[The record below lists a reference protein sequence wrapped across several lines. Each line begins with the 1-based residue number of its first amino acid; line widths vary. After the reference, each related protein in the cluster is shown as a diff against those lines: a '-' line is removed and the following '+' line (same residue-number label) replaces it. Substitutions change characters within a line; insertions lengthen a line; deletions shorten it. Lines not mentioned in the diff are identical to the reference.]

1 MHLPLLKQR
10 PCCMQFFG
18 QTRRL
23 HVLPAKPFIQKH
35 VWFLHTPPFLHN
47 GSQTS
52 ISHNAP
58 VHFESHSHLCLP
70 LFPLIQVPWLLQFFS
85 HLQKKTSH
93 ASPAYPSEH
102 LQKPVFWQR
111 PCPEHCFGHAFKTH
125 DTPTNPWLHVHLP
138 VPLPYSL
145 RIIMIPYFVQ
155 LYLRKAF

>member
-1 MHLPLLKQR
+1 MNKKAKRIVQDGVDRLTQEAKAFKACVEEDENLLENPL
-10 PCCMQFFG
+10 
-18 QTRRL
+18 T
-23 HVLPAKPFIQKH
+23 
-35 VWFLHTPPFLHN
+35 N
-47 GSQTS
+47 
-52 ISHNAP
+52 
-58 VHFESHSHLCLP
+58 LCLP

-138 VPLPYSL
+138 VLSHSP
-145 RIIMIPYFVQ
+145 
-155 LYLRKAF
+155 